1 MEEIWL
7 SGDVSYSTSNR
18 VSTEMGDVYSTKPY
32 RPNQRM
38 APFATDLILCIFFF
52 FLCPVFHYHLKTLE
66 KQT

>member
-1 MEEIWL
+1 
-7 SGDVSYSTSNR
+7 
-18 VSTEMGDVYSTKPY
+18 MGDVYSTKPY

-66 KQT
+66 KPVSYTHLTLPTNREV